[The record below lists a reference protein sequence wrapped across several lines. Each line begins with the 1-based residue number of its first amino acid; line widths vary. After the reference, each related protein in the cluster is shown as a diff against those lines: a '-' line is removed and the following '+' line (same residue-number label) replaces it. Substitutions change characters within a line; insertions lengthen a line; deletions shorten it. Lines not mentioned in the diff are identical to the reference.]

1 MVVNAWKDDLT
12 NRISLADPILG
23 DEEKEALCGVIDSGW
38 MTMGERV
45 AEFERSFANLH
56 RVEDAIAVSSCT
68 AGLHLTLQA
77 LGIEQGDEVLV
88 PSLTFVATVN
98 ARDTVM
104 PEIEYYGE
112 ELICS
117 DNKLEFMIICQPYC
131 DIDIKIPRVALVAIF
146 ASVVKFNI
154 SLTNYK
160 IELDLKKTR

>member
-98 ARDTVM
+98 AISYVNAAPVFVDIYDEKN
-104 PEIEYYGE
+104 PHISIEDAEIKCTSRTSISTFIKG
-112 ELICS
+112 IRVGK
-117 DNKLEFMIICQPYC
+117 KLLLCLNDAGC
-131 DIDIKIPRVALVAIF
+131 
-146 ASVVKFNI
+146 
-154 SLTNYK
+154 T
-160 IELDLKKTR
+160 